1 MTASRY
7 VPPVLKRVEACCEVV
22 YHAPRNGLAAMGHLI
37 TFLVRSIGAV
47 PLAFRQKQPGGAGV
61 VVGCR
66 RADAIVVGGGTVG
79 VMVILG
85 VMGGATVGI
94 EGYTALNLL
103 GMSPVTGG
111 LSVFATTRE
120 IAPLLAA
127 TAFTAQSGCR
137 FTAQL
142 GSMRIAEEI
151 DALEAIAIR
160 PLPYL
165 VTTRMCAA
173 VLAIIPLYLVS
184 LAANYLACEG
194 HVHSCPPE
202 RAGRGHRPGRLPFVH
217 PVVGHGVLVH
227 QGDRLRIADD
237 VHPVLLRIL
246 RRWGARR
253 RGSCRRTN
261 SRLAIIV
268 IVFANLIMT
277 LAFWGTSPGIQ
288 ILGTRGIW

>member
-7 VPPVLKRVEACCEVV
+7 VPPALRPLEAAKAV
-22 YHAPRNGLAAMGHLI
+22 YRGPRGALAAMGHLI

-47 PLAFRQKQPGGAGV
+47 PLAFRHYSKEV
-61 VVGCR
+61 WR
-66 RADAIVVGGGTVG
+66 LLADVAWGNGAIVVGGGTVG

-111 LSVFATTRE
+111 LSAFATTRE

-173 VLAIIPLYLVS
+173 VGYFASGGPEGVGVAAGHAI
-184 LAANYLACEG
+184 
-194 HVHSCPPE
+194 
-202 RAGRGHRPGRLPFVH
+202 
-217 PVVGHGVLVH
+217 
-227 QGDRLRIADD
+227 
-237 VHPVLLRIL
+237 
-246 RRWGARR
+246 
-253 RGSCRRTN
+253 
-261 SRLAIIV
+261 RLAIIV
-268 IVFANLIMT
+268 IVFANLVMT
-277 LAFWGTSPGIQ
+277 LVFWGTSPGIK
-288 ILGTRGIW
+288 ISG

>member
-7 VPPVLKRVEACCEVV
+7 VPPVLRPVEAAKGL
-22 YHAPRNGLAAMGHLI
+22 YRGPRDALAQMGHLI

-47 PLAFRQKQPGGAGV
+47 PLTFTHYSKEVWRLL
-61 VVGCR
+61 
-66 RADAIVVGGGTVG
+66 ADVAWGNGAIVVGGGTVG

-103 GMSPVTGG
+103 GMAPVTGG
-111 LSVFATTRE
+111 LSAFATTRE

-160 PLPYL
+160 PMPYL
-165 VTTRMCAA
+165 VTTRMLAA
-173 VLAIIPLYLVS
+173 VIAIIPLYSVS
-184 LAANYLACEG
+184 LAANYLACQAMFMVQSGQGSGNYTAYFNEFIA
-194 HVHSCPPE
+194 SQD
-202 RAGRGHRPGRLPFVH
+202 
-217 PVVGHGVLVH
+217 VLFSFLKV
-227 QGDRLRIADD
+227 I
-237 VHPVLLRIL
+237 VFVLLTTFIQCYY
-246 RRWGARR
+246 GYFAS
-253 RGSCRRTN
+253 GGPEGVGVAAGHAI
-261 SRLAIIV
+261 RLAIIT

-277 LAFWGTSPGIQ
+277 LVFWGTSPGIK
-288 ILGTRGIW
+288 ISG